1 MWKNLSSSGKL
12 NLGYVKLPP
21 PKKKSQPFYMVAFA
35 NSFLYKLE
43 PPWYLHVHKHANTFQ
58 KVIPAIFS

>member
-12 NLGYVKLPP
+12 NLGYVKPP
-21 PKKKSQPFYMVAFA
+21 PKKKKSQPFYMVAFA

-43 PPWYLHVHKHANTFQ
+43 PP
-58 KVIPAIFS
+58 